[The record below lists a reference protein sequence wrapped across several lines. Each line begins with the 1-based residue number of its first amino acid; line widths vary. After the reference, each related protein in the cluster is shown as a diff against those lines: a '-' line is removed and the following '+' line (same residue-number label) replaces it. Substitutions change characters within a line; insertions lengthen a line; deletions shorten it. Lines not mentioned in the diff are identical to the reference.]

1 MTADRPSGWK
11 SSLACAGWILWS
23 MAAGLAAAFWP
34 VDAWYATIVKPTW
47 NPLNWVFG
55 PVWTTL
61 YVLIGVGAWRVW
73 RVGGFARDRAALGV
87 FAVQW
92 ALNFAWSGFFFGM
105 RAPGLALIEIA
116 CLWVLIGVMIVRFA
130 RQDRVAGALLVP
142 YAMWVSFAMALNAA
156 LWRLNL

>member
-1 MTADRPSGWK
+1 MTAERPSAMK

-23 MAAGLAAAFWP
+23 MAAGLAAALWP
-34 VDAWYATIVKPTW
+34 VDAWYATIAKPAW
-47 NPLNWVFG
+47 NPPNWVFG

-61 YVLIGVGAWRVW
+61 YVLIGVSAWRVW
-73 RVGGFARDRAALGV
+73 RAGGFARDRAALAV

-92 ALNFAWSGFFFGM
+92 ALNFAWSGFFFGL
-105 RAPGLALIEIA
+105 RAPGLALVEIA
-116 CLWVLIGVMIVRFA
+116 ALWVLIGVMIVRFA

-156 LWRLNL
+156 LCRLN